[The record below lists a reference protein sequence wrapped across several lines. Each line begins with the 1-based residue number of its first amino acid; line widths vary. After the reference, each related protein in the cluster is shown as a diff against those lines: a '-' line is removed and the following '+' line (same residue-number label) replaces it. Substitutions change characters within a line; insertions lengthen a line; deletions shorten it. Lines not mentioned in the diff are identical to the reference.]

1 MGASKLSGKNASQAG
16 IMEQAEMIRR
26 AYADA
31 KPVPPVR
38 NALPG
43 ASIEDAYAIQAANT
57 AYWQARGRKI
67 VGAKI
72 GLTAKSVQAQ
82 LGVDQPDFGQLFADM
97 AVNDGDTV
105 AAGRLLQP
113 KVEAE
118 VAFVM
123 AREPDVSR
131 LSTAELINSVAYALP
146 AIEIVDSRI
155 AGWDIGIVDT
165 IADNASSGL
174 FVLGTHPTAL
184 ANFDLGLCGMVMDR
198 NGDPA
203 SVGAGAACLGNP
215 LHALGWLAAKMAEVG
230 QPLQA
235 GDIVLSGALG
245 PMVTVSPGDSIEARI
260 NGLGSVRVNFGSVS

>member
-1 MGASKLSGKNASQAG
+1 
-16 IMEQAEMIRR
+16 
-26 AYADA
+26 
-31 KPVPPVR
+31 
-38 NALPG
+38 
-43 ASIEDAYAIQAANT
+43 
-57 AYWQARGRKI
+57 
-67 VGAKI
+67 
-72 GLTAKSVQAQ
+72 
-82 LGVDQPDFGQLFADM
+82 
-97 AVNDGDTV
+97 
-105 AAGRLLQP
+105 
-113 KVEAE
+113 
-118 VAFVM
+118 M

-174 FVLGTHPTAL
+174 FVLGTRPTAL
-184 ANFDLGLCGMVMDR
+184 TDIDLGLCGMVMDR